1 MTERC
6 HTTHY
11 PNGGYCVQ
19 CDEQQEIIGHPAY
32 FEPVIDE
39 SWNSGANSISTI
51 DGPAYFSFETPV
63 DFGGI
68 FGGIFDGSRI
78 RDVSDPASIDAA
90 IYIFAFGSMLFAQA
104 YSFGTPIGAAI
115 QIVPGEVM
123 RIERPSEHIIF
134 KAGSAIIAQIALP
147 RTLYRAGGT
156 LYRSGDR
163 VESPVFA
170 SLPAGGAIGDGS
182 ASITFSAVGD
192 SNSGYGSASVTFKAS
207 GETGS
212 YGSASIT
219 FKATGS
225 SAENYGSASITFRCR
240 GYGAIAPPVVNYGSA
255 SITFQGTGD
264 LHYPQSYAT
273 GAARIFFQASG
284 SEFADYGSASIT
296 FQCQGSTAGDLTDF
310 IIGLMSPGVSQLTM
324 GYDCYNLDDG
334 IRFNDGISTRLSM
347 LLRESLHLADSMGT
361 SASLTVI
368 LRDGL
373 GLSDHWTMLFIET
386 LADTMQLGDELS
398 IRQALQMIDSLVLNG
413 TIRTTLNGQ
422 ALLATTLVLK
432 DALNK
437 VFVYNMDDTAI
448 LGDELIAAWNGKM
461 QLIDSIVFDDS
472 MGATLRISVLMN
484 DSVALG
490 DSIATQMQAV
500 FELKDEIGFA
510 IRLNTDNGVYIGY
523 AMNTESRGATRY
535 TNWPHN
541 SYALVGSRLFGGSQ
555 GGLYA
560 VSEGD
565 DDDGHNIDA
574 KLRTGVDNLGDSILK
589 RMVKAYLG
597 YRADGNLLLRI
608 EYTSP
613 GGQKTVET
621 YRANRVLAND
631 FRETNVDVGK
641 KMKSVYW
648 AFELSNEDGADFT
661 LDAIKVIA
669 LSCEE
674 RSRG

>member
-1 MTERC
+1 
-6 HTTHY
+6 
-11 PNGGYCVQ
+11 
-19 CDEQQEIIGHPAY
+19 
-32 FEPVIDE
+32 
-39 SWNSGANSISTI
+39 
-51 DGPAYFSFETPV
+51 
-63 DFGGI
+63 
-68 FGGIFDGSRI
+68 
-78 RDVSDPASIDAA
+78 
-90 IYIFAFGSMLFAQA
+90 
-104 YSFGTPIGAAI
+104 
-115 QIVPGEVM
+115 
-123 RIERPSEHIIF
+123 
-134 KAGSAIIAQIALP
+134 
-147 RTLYRAGGT
+147 
-156 LYRSGDR
+156 
-163 VESPVFA
+163 
-170 SLPAGGAIGDGS
+170 
-182 ASITFSAVGD
+182 
-192 SNSGYGSASVTFKAS
+192 
-207 GETGS
+207 
-212 YGSASIT
+212 
-219 FKATGS
+219 
-225 SAENYGSASITFRCR
+225 
-240 GYGAIAPPVVNYGSA
+240 
-255 SITFQGTGD
+255 
-264 LHYPQSYAT
+264 
-273 GAARIFFQASG
+273 
-284 SEFADYGSASIT
+284 
-296 FQCQGSTAGDLTDF
+296 
-310 IIGLMSPGVSQLTM
+310 
-324 GYDCYNLDDG
+324 
-334 IRFNDGISTRLSM
+334 
-347 LLRESLHLADSMGT
+347 
-361 SASLTVI
+361 
-368 LRDGL
+368 
-373 GLSDHWTMLFIET
+373 
-386 LADTMQLGDELS
+386 
-398 IRQALQMIDSLVLNG
+398 
-413 TIRTTLNGQ
+413 
-422 ALLATTLVLK
+422 
-432 DALNK
+432 
-437 VFVYNMDDTAI
+437 
-448 LGDELIAAWNGKM
+448 LIAAWSGKM

-565 DDDGHNIDA
+565 DDDGQNIDA